1 MAGPASL
8 TATVDAACDALA
20 GGLSAVAA
28 SPTAPGTVAEW
39 AAAMAALQRL
49 LDVATAA
56 QDVTICRLASIEVD
70 QAEDGTLRERHRPPG
85 HVSLDAAPVVSGVLG
100 ATSVHAERRV
110 RAAVARVADGSP
122 GTGAATGFGGLHAAM
137 AAGRLD
143 PYRAD
148 VVAAELEEA
157 PAEVVAT
164 VVAALEPYLD
174 TETGPQLRRR
184 CRRLLARI
192 SPDLLRQRARR
203 ARAGSRLERWATE
216 PGVDTWHGTFPSE
229 EAALAWAAVDA
240 LAQRYVAD
248 GTCATVDRARAKA
261 LTDLVTG
268 NADVS
273 AEVVLTVPHPDTEPG
288 TVPRHPD
295 DLVEVPGLR
304 PSEPLLVRRGWLGG
318 LTRAAAAAAATTP
331 SRRAARRLRV
341 RACHPGNGAA
351 LADLPPADAPHTDPP
366 PTDLPPA
373 DLPPADLPPA
383 DLPHTDALQTD
394 RPATGVPL
402 ASASVAEAR
411 GPRRGSDA
419 GPYRPPRPVAEL
431 VRSRDGHCRFPGCH
445 VSARF
450 CDLDHVRPWPTGPT
464 TAGNLMCLCR
474 RHHRTK
480 QRPGWRVRIRAD
492 ATVAWTDP
500 TGRTRTTHPLDAL
513 HPVVL
518 PHAPGE
524 PRYLPHTPRLV
535 VPDGPHSVLEFTL
548 EHLAAAAPGPRPGL
562 RICHEHRGHRHRAG
576 ASAPPEDP
584 PF

>member
-8 TATVDAACDALA
+8 TATVDAACAALSA
-20 GGLSAVAA
+20 GLSAVAA

-70 QAEDGTLRERHRPPG
+70 VAEDGTLLERHRPPG
-85 HVSLDAAPVVSGVLG
+85 HIALDAAPVVSGVLG

-110 RAAVARVADGSP
+110 RAAVARVADGPP

-184 CRRLLARI
+184 CRRLLARV

-203 ARAGSRLERWATE
+203 ARAGSRLERWASE

-248 GTCATVDRARAKA
+248 GTCATVDRARARA

-273 AEVVLTVPHPDTEPG
+273 ADVVLTVPHPDAEPG
-288 TVPRHPD
+288 TLSEHPD

-318 LTRAAAAAAATTP
+318 LTRAAAATTP

-341 RACHPGNGAA
+341 RACHPGTGAA
-351 LADLPPADAPHTDPP
+351 I
-366 PTDLPPA
+366 A
-373 DLPPADLPPA
+373 DLPPADLRPTDRPP
-383 DLPHTDALQTD
+383 TDPVQTD
-394 RPATGVPL
+394 RPPTGVPR
-402 ASASVAEAR
+402 APASVADAR

-419 GPYRPPRPVAEL
+419 GPYRLTPARGRAGPVPRRALPLPRLPRLRPVLRPRPRPSLAERPHDGRQPHVPVPSPPPHQAAARLARPHPRRRHRRVDRPHRPHPHHPPPR
-431 VRSRDGHCRFPGCH
+431 
-445 VSARF
+445 
-450 CDLDHVRPWPTGPT
+450 
-464 TAGNLMCLCR
+464 
-474 RHHRTK
+474 
-480 QRPGWRVRIRAD
+480 
-492 ATVAWTDP
+492 
-500 TGRTRTTHPLDAL
+500 HP
-513 HPVVL
+513 P
-518 PHAPGE
+518 
-524 PRYLPHTPRLV
+524 PR
-535 VPDGPHSVLEFTL
+535 G
-548 EHLAAAAPGPRPGL
+548 
-562 RICHEHRGHRHRAG
+562 
-576 ASAPPEDP
+576 APPRAR
-584 PF
+584 

>member
-8 TATVDAACDALA
+8 TATVDAACAALSD
-20 GGLSAVAA
+20 GLSAVAA

-70 QAEDGTLRERHRPPG
+70 EAEDGTLLERHRPPG

-164 VVAALEPYLD
+164 VVAALEPYLA

-184 CRRLLARI
+184 CRRLLARV

-203 ARAGSRLERWATE
+203 ARAGSRLERWASE

-248 GTCATVDRARAKA
+248 GTCATVDRARARA

-268 NADVS
+268 SADVS

-288 TVPRHPD
+288 TAPRHPD

-304 PSEPLLVRRGWLGG
+304 PSEPLLVPRGWLGG
-318 LTRAAAAAAATTP
+318 LTRAAAAAAAAAP

-341 RACHPGNGAA
+341 RACHPGTGAA
-351 LADLPPADAPHTDPP
+351 LADLAPTDLP
-366 PTDLPPA
+366 PTAPRQTDRSSTDTPQPDLPPA
-373 DLPPADLPPA
+373 DL
-383 DLPHTDALQTD
+383 
-394 RPATGVPL
+394 RPTEAPL
-402 ASASVAEAR
+402 ARASVAEAR

-464 TAGNLMCLCR
+464 TTGNLMCLCR

-500 TGRTRTTHPLDAL
+500 TGRTRTTHPLDTL

-524 PRYLPHTPRLV
+524 PRYLPHTPRLA
-535 VPDGPHSVLEFTL
+535 VPDGPHSILEFTL

-562 RICHEHRGHRHRAG
+562 RVRHEHPGHGHGAG
-576 ASAPPEDP
+576 ASAPPDDP

>member
-1 MAGPASL
+1 M
-8 TATVDAACDALA
+8 
-20 GGLSAVAA
+20 
-28 SPTAPGTVAEW
+28 
-39 AAAMAALQRL
+39 
-49 LDVATAA
+49 
-56 QDVTICRLASIEVD
+56 
-70 QAEDGTLRERHRPPG
+70 
-85 HVSLDAAPVVSGVLG
+85 
-100 ATSVHAERRV
+100 
-110 RAAVARVADGSP
+110 RAAVARVADGPP

-184 CRRLLARI
+184 CRRLLARV

-203 ARAGSRLERWATE
+203 ARAGSRLERWASE
-216 PGVDTWHGTFPSE
+216 PWVDTWHGTFPSE

-248 GTCATVDRARAKA
+248 GTCATVDRARARA

-273 AEVVLTVPHPDTEPG
+273 AEIVLTVPHPDAEPG
-288 TVPRHPD
+288 TLPEHPD

-318 LTRAAAAAAATTP
+318 LTRAAAATTP

-341 RACHPGNGAA
+341 RACHPGTGAA
-351 LADLPPADAPHTDPP
+351 I
-366 PTDLPPA
+366 A
-373 DLPPADLPPA
+373 DLPPADLRPTDRPP
-383 DLPHTDALQTD
+383 TDPVQTD
-394 RPATGVPL
+394 RPPTGVPR
-402 ASASVAEAR
+402 APASVADAR

-419 GPYRPPRPVAEL
+419 GPYRPPRRVAEL

-450 CDLDHVRPWPTGPT
+450 CDLDHVRPWPSGPT

-500 TGRTRTTHPLDAL
+500 TGRTRTTHPLDTL

-518 PHAPGE
+518 PHVPGE
-524 PRYLPHTPRLV
+524 PRHLPRTPRLA
-535 VPDGPHSVLEFTL
+535 VPDGPHSILEFTL

-562 RICHEHRGHRHRAG
+562 RVRHEHGGRHPGAG
-576 ASAPPEDP
+576 ASAPPDDDP